1 MLAASTLLT
10 TVMLLTA
17 SCASQPKSGSTGSGG
32 AAPKESGLYPKFVN
46 EVVGKNAPEDVL
58 VGIGNAKLASLSQSR
73 TVAQSRARA
82 EISRQMDTI
91 TKTMVRDYQASS
103 EVDPD
108 AALADQENIEIQLSK
123 SQLVGSRVVVED
135 RDADG
140 QIWCVVYLDKTG
152 VANEIGQA
160 AAAAKLAVPKAASI
174 DAEKRMDEA
183 FEQIAAEE
191 AAKY

>member
-1 MLAASTLLT
+1 
-10 TVMLLTA
+10 
-17 SCASQPKSGSTGSGG
+17 
-32 AAPKESGLYPKFVN
+32 
-46 EVVGKNAPEDVL
+46 
-58 VGIGNAKLASLSQSR
+58 
-73 TVAQSRARA
+73 
-82 EISRQMDTI
+82 MDTI
-91 TKTMVRDYQASS
+91 TKTMIRDYQSSS

-108 AALADQENIEIQLSK
+108 AALSYQENITVQLSK

-152 VANEIGQA
+152 VAREISQA
-160 AAAAKLAVPKAASI
+160 AAAARLAVPKAASI

>member
-1 MLAASTLLT
+1 
-10 TVMLLTA
+10 
-17 SCASQPKSGSTGSGG
+17 
-32 AAPKESGLYPKFVN
+32 
-46 EVVGKNAPEDVL
+46 
-58 VGIGNAKLASLSQSR
+58 
-73 TVAQSRARA
+73 
-82 EISRQMDTI
+82 MDSI

-108 AALADQENIEIQLSK
+108 AAIAYQENIEILLSK

-152 VANEIGQA
+152 VAKEISQA

-183 FEQIAAEE
+183 FEQIAAGE